1 MRRNETA
8 REASASLSPLNRA
21 RRLLQGWS
29 ANLLQM
35 GLGMTQQ
42 VALIP
47 VFLHVWT
54 SDTLAAWLTIYA
66 AGNLILVA
74 DCGLQVRAINKFLA
88 LRSSVD
94 CDHRTAQFFAAMFR
108 IYLGLLAAL
117 FVLLPAAIF
126 IFPPSTILGFA
137 AVPDFDLAFAVM
149 ILGILLTVA
158 GNLAA
163 ALYRARGYYARA
175 VRLQCLGM
183 LAAQLGELAAVAI
196 GGSLLAV
203 ALVYVIAQLAVLIYV
218 IGIDTPFL
226 FPFLRRANG
235 NRAWRNW
242 SWRNWSWR
250 NWSWRNWSW

>member
-74 DCGLQVRAINKFLA
+74 DCGLQVRAINKFLT
-88 LRSSVD
+88 LRSGVD

-108 IYLGLLAAL
+108 VYLGLVGTLT
-117 FVLLPAAIF
+117 VLLLGRCSFSRPPPVSAS
-126 IFPPSTILGFA
+126 PPSPIS
-137 AVPDFDLAFAVM
+137 
-149 ILGILLTVA
+149 IS
-158 GNLAA
+158 
-163 ALYRARGYYARA
+163 R
-175 VRLQCLGM
+175 
-183 LAAQLGELAAVAI
+183 
-196 GGSLLAV
+196 
-203 ALVYVIAQLAVLIYV
+203 
-218 IGIDTPFL
+218 
-226 FPFLRRANG
+226 
-235 NRAWRNW
+235 
-242 SWRNWSWR
+242 
-250 NWSWRNWSW
+250 